1 LSTQPNFTPQWKEEV
16 NRRLAAHKNRKTS
29 TTDAEASSQ
38 TSGPGTSRAAEAAA
52 RVAAR
57 YAKAPSYSQLQ
68 AEEARVAV
76 RHAEI
81 ATKVALEAQAVAE
94 SAIAGLHAAAREQPA
109 RGPAVVQPI
118 APPMAPA
125 SIPEPAHPP
134 VQSQGQLQRDKST
147 TEQGPAAPAVPAPL
161 EPERRS
167 FGIRWDPDLPVRPVE
182 QKPAPAPRRAQEEFE
197 LSVEDWWSP
206 AQATENLR
214 HNPIEF
220 AEAEPEHANL
230 IQFPRELVA
239 TRKIRPRLAE
249 GSVTEAEGQLSIFE
263 VDPGAIS
270 TTVEAH
276 SAGQDVTSSIWN
288 RPDCSGIRLDN
299 QLADLPASASA
310 VVEAAARFPVA
321 PIGLRLMAAAV
332 DGALILAS
340 FVSAGFLVAHQF
352 SHPPEGKAGEILG
365 VALLAL
371 IGLLYYAFFFAF
383 PVGTPGMKY
392 AGIGLCTF
400 DDQSPTRAQLRRR
413 LGAMALSLLPVGLGI
428 AWSIF
433 DDDHMSWHD
442 RYSQTYLRKL

>member
-1 LSTQPNFTPQWKEEV
+1 
-16 NRRLAAHKNRKTS
+16 
-29 TTDAEASSQ
+29 
-38 TSGPGTSRAAEAAA
+38 
-52 RVAAR
+52 VAAR

-81 ATKVALEAQAVAE
+81 ATKVALEAQAAAE
-94 SAIAGLHAAAREQPA
+94 SALAGLHAAAQEQPS

-118 APPMAPA
+118 ASPASPAPKPESSDRKVQPQVQVVGEQGTGQAPA
-125 SIPEPAHPP
+125 AHP
-134 VQSQGQLQRDKST
+134 
-147 TEQGPAAPAVPAPL
+147 EA
-161 EPERRS
+161 ERQT

-182 QKPAPAPRRAQEEFE
+182 RKTAPPPRRVQEEFE
-197 LSVEDWWSP
+197 LSVEDWWNP
-206 AQATENLR
+206 AEASENLR
-214 HNPIEF
+214 HNPIEV

-249 GSVTEAEGQLSIFE
+249 GTLTEAEGQLSIFE
-263 VDPGAIS
+263 VDPGTIS
-270 TTVEAH
+270 TAVDARPGAQES
-276 SAGQDVTSSIWN
+276 SASIWN
-288 RPDCSGIRLDN
+288 RPDWSGIRLDN
-299 QLADLPASASA
+299 QPVDVLAPAPTSDQ
-310 VVEAAARFPVA
+310 AAKRYPVA
-321 PIGLRLMAAAV
+321 PMGLRLMAAAV
-332 DGALILAS
+332 DFALILAS

-352 SHPPEGKAGEILG
+352 SHLPEGKAGEVLG
-365 VALLAL
+365 LTVLAV

-383 PVGTPGMKY
+383 AVCTPGMRY

-413 LGAMALSLLPVGLGI
+413 LGAMALSLLPMGLGI